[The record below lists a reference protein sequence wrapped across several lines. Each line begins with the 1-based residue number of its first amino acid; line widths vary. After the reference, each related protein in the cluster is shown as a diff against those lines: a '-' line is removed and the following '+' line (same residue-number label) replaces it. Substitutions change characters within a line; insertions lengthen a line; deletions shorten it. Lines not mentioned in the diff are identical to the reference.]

1 MESEKEIEKEVN
13 EEKAT
18 GSDARDCDCDCNDD
32 YDCDRDCDCGCDG
45 DCDGDCDCGNKNCS
59 PCAICQAMNVK
70 KRRKAVVGI
79 AAGLTLI
86 STAAAAVICSYMK
99 TRK

>member
-13 EEKAT
+13 EEKVT
-18 GSDARDCDCDCNDD
+18 GSDMR
-32 YDCDRDCDCGCDG
+32 DCDRDCDC
-45 DCDGDCDCGNKNCS
+45 DCDSDSDSGCNDDCDYGNKNCS
-59 PCAICQAMNVK
+59 PCAICQAVNVK
-70 KRRKAVVGI
+70 KRRKAIVGI

-86 STAAAAVICSYMK
+86 STAAVAVIYSYVK